1 MVVRSYEAE
10 EMVRLPR
17 LTAADAI
24 ALATALATR
33 AEAMTGLPPSIT
45 RELGRMRQRL
55 NTLRQGAETRV
66 QERSE
71 SDSKDVWNRALDAAW
86 AATRSWCKGWGLLP
100 LAEHA
105 SQAASARKL
114 EAMLFPDGLRFTL
127 LPYREQW
134 VESQARL
141 GLIEKEGLAAIFA
154 ALGGQAFLDC
164 VRKTHDDFGRAL
176 GLTQVAEPPA
186 SGSIV
191 RDGRDELK
199 ASMRRYIMQ
208 VTAHA
213 DPDDPASVA
222 LADDLLLPVTTWQ
235 ARPAT
240 PPETDADVALAPAP
254 APTGPAAD
262 TLVSPAR

>member
-1 MVVRSYEAE
+1 MVVRTYEAE
-10 EMVRLPR
+10 GMVRLPR

-33 AEAMTGLPPSIT
+33 AEAVAGLPPSIA

-55 NTLRQGAETRV
+55 DALRQGAETRI
-66 QERSE
+66 QERGE
-71 SDSKDVWNRALDAAW
+71 SDSKEAWNRALDAAW
-86 AATRSWCKGWGLLP
+86 AATRSWCKAWVLLP
-100 LAEHA
+100 LADHA
-105 SQAASARKL
+105 SQAASARKV
-114 EAMLFPDGLRFTL
+114 EAMLFPDGLRFTQ

-141 GLIEKEGLAAIFA
+141 GLIEKEGLGEVFA

-176 GLTQVAEPPA
+176 GLTQVAEPPP

-213 DPDDPASVA
+213 DPEEPASIA
-222 LADDLLLPVTTWQ
+222 LANDLLLPVNTWQ
-235 ARPAT
+235 VRPAA
-240 PPETDADVALAPAP
+240 PPETGEDAAPAP
-254 APTGPAAD
+254 APAAPAAD
-262 TLVSPAR
+262 TFTTPAR